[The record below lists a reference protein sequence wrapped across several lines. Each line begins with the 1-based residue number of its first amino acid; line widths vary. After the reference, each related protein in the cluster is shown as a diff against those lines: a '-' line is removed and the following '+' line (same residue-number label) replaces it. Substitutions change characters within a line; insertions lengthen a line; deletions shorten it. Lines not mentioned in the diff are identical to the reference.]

1 MPDKY
6 KAIWMSHSSYE
17 NYIKCPRLYYLANIY
32 KDPKTKN
39 KISVTSPY
47 IALGVAVH
55 SVLEPLMEIKSEE
68 RRNVDLIAKYDEV
81 FNFWRGD
88 MGGWTDTMTEQ
99 DFYERGKK
107 MIEQVKNKFE
117 SGDDFILSQKSIRPS
132 LYYKGD
138 MIPNIILDERE
149 NIILCGSID
158 WIVYNESSTSSAS
171 ESSASNIPEITVLDF
186 KTGRN
191 EESAESK
198 QLLLYK
204 ILFESLQD
212 KWKVSR
218 YAYYYL
224 DRDEIVYKNWSDSG
238 LNELIKEIKREFIR
252 VGIEIRDKRY
262 ECFFSKDN
270 KYIERYVVRDNVE
283 GNFKCPLG
291 AGGCRNCLP
300 YEKVLRREAKYV
312 GLSLYGQDLYR
323 Q

>member
-6 KAIWMSHSSYE
+6 KAIWLSHSSYE

-32 KDPKTKN
+32 KDPHTKN

-55 SVLEPLMEIKSEE
+55 TVLEPLMYIKAENRKEI
-68 RRNVDLIAKYDEV
+68 NLIMKYDEA
-81 FNFWRGD
+81 FNYWRGD
-88 MGGWTDTMTEQ
+88 MGGWQ
-99 DFYERGKK
+99 DKEEEYSFYKRGKV
-107 MIEQVKNKFE
+107 MIEKVKKNFE
-117 SGDDFILSQKSIRPS
+117 SKDDFILNQKSIRSS

-138 MIPNIILDERE
+138 MIPNIILEERE

-158 WIVYNESSTSSAS
+158 WIAYSKNPLKSK
-171 ESSASNIPEITVLDF
+171 PEIIVLDF

-191 EESAESK
+191 EESEESK

-212 KWKVSR
+212 KWQVDR

-224 DRDEIVYKNWSDSG
+224 DKDEIIYKDWQEG
-238 LNELIKEIKREFIR
+238 KELKEKIEEIKKEFIR
-252 VGIEIRDKRY
+252 IGVEIRDKRY
-262 ECFFSKDN
+262 QCFYSKDD
-270 KYIERYVVRDNVE
+270 KYIERYIVRENFED
-283 GNFKCPLG
+283 NFKCPFG
-291 AGGCRNCLP
+291 SSGCRNCIP

-312 GLSLYGQDLYR
+312 GLSLYGQDLYC